1 MERLQSHRDFV
12 TVLKRRRK
20 AGGKDIVVHYLVP
33 DDHHDDDDRTV
44 HRRLGLAV
52 SKSVGHAVTRNTVK
66 RRFRVLAEGGL
77 DADFYY
83 AEDLLPAHCD
93 IVLRAKPSAA
103 TASFASLDQQI
114 AKAFATVA
122 HKVAEA

>member
-12 TVLKRRRK
+12 AVLKRRRK
-20 AGGKDIVVHYLVP
+20 VGGKDIIVHYLMRN
-33 DDHHDDDDRTV
+33 DHQPDDRTTY
-44 HRRLGLAV
+44 RRLGLAV

-66 RRFRVLAEGGL
+66 RRFRVLAR
-77 DADFYY
+77 AH
-83 AEDLLPAHCD
+83 EDLLPAHCD

>member
-66 RRFRVLAEGGL
+66 RRFRVLAR
-77 DADFYY
+77 AH
-83 AEDLLPAHCD
+83 EDLLPAQND
-93 IVLRAKPSAA
+93 IAMRG
-103 TASFASLDQQI
+103 QQI